1 MISIEALREIAS
13 YAPHMLTTADRRRL
27 RLHRWAGAI
36 ILATY
41 IGTALC
47 VLAFIGMIWVMK

>member
-27 RLHRWAGAI
+27 RLHRWAGSI
-36 ILATY
+36 RLATY
-41 IGTALC
+41 IGPALC
-47 VLAFIGMIWVMK
+47 VVAFVCMIWVMK